1 MALNKTAKPISLNAA
16 PAAAVPAPAEA
27 TLQDHT
33 DAPAAEG
40 SAPWEDSPPA
50 VTAVRAPVT
59 APVQTTAATSGTP
72 AVRPNA
78 MAGME
83 DDGFGALD
91 GEIGFG
97 SFPIIKLDKDK
108 FDVNGK
114 EVEEFTCVMLSA
126 RDKWIHKVKEGEN
139 EEIFYT
145 YDRIVDTSNNSIN
158 DRYAGWIAAGYPV
171 DEQGKLKVDVRKY
184 VEVVVRMVDTEMAGT
199 LALLS
204 IPPASIKRLGGYRA
218 EVSLAH
224 KVSLSQAH
232 TKCVKGAKVQVSPK
246 ISFYPWNFKFAGLD
260 A

>member
-1 MALNKTAKPISLNAA
+1 MALNKTAKPISLNTA
-16 PAAAVPAPAEA
+16 PAAATPAP

-33 DAPAAEG
+33 DAPAADG
-40 SAPWEDSPPA
+40 DAPWEDAPPA

-59 APVQTTAATSGTP
+59 NPVQTTAAAGTP
-72 AVRPNA
+72 AVRQNA

-83 DDGFGALD
+83 GDGFGALD

-126 RDKWIHKVKEGEN
+126 RDKWIHKVKEGDN

-145 YDRIVDTSNNSIN
+145 YDGVVDTSNNSIN
-158 DRYAGWIAAGYPV
+158 DRYAGWMAAGFPV

-218 EVSLAH
+218 EVNLAH
-224 KVSLSQAH
+224 KVSLSEVQ
-232 TKCVKGAKVQVSPK
+232 TKCVKGAKVQVNPK